1 MLSDQTFPPLPA
13 AGNRQQAQQVLA
25 QSFAEALSG
34 AGSGGNAQEAG
45 RSAAMAAATAFA
57 QSGGDN
63 AVAIAFSQAIV
74 TNGNAVAAAFSLAV
88 AISIGD
94 FTFRCAAAGLVCW
107 WAKGLKLM
115 WQAMQWFGGQR
126 I

>member
-1 MLSDQTFPPLPA
+1 MLT
-13 AGNRQQAQQVLA
+13 
-25 QSFAEALSG
+25 QSFAEALSA
-34 AGSGGNAQEAG
+34 AGTGGNAQQAG
-45 RSAAMAAATAFA
+45 RTAAVAAANAFA

-74 TNGNAVAAAFSLAV
+74 TNGNTVAAAFSLAV

-94 FTFRCAAAGLVCW
+94 FNFRCAPGGLCLVVYWIAGRLRVPLVAGLLSPQTRSCRGEV
-107 WAKGLKLM
+107 LPSPH
-115 WQAMQWFGGQR
+115 QTTP